1 MERDATAAT
10 DDLVVTRSVRVPRRE
25 LEVTFSTS
33 GGPGGQHANKTATRV
48 ELRFD
53 VATSTAFTDAQRA
66 RLVDKLGE
74 QVRIVVDEHRSQLR
88 NRTLAE
94 ERLVARLAA
103 GLHQEASRRATRP
116 TAGSKRRR
124 LDAKKRR
131 GDVKAQRRRPA
142 SE

>member
-1 MERDATAAT
+1 MDAT
-10 DDLVVTRSVRVPRRE
+10 DDLFVTRTVRVPRRE
-25 LEVTFSTS
+25 LDVTFSPS

-53 VATSTAFTDAQRA
+53 IASSSAFSDAQRA
-66 RLVDKLGE
+66 RLIDKVGE

-88 NRTLAE
+88 NRALAE

-103 GLHQEASRRATRP
+103 GLHQEAQRRATRP

-142 SE
+142 DD